1 MDNVYYYIHSSAVTK
16 KFKVQDYESF
26 TVIAWTVWENW
37 KPMKFKILKVGLFNS
52 CSVSNYFTW
61 QKFNNIRGPKIM
73 IGRAVVYVSLSKL
86 NSSLPLQNSITS
98 MITNQ

>member
-1 MDNVYYYIHSSAVTK
+1 MEDVYYYIHSSAVTK

-61 QKFNNIRGPKIM
+61 QEFNNVRGPKIN
-73 IGRAVVYVSLSKL
+73 IGRAVVCFTVKIKL
-86 NSSLPLQNSITS
+86 EPSSPKFH
-98 MITNQ
+98 NQHDN